1 MRRIKTIF
9 CSLLMLISIMAVPC
23 TTYAYTITASARL
36 YDILGQRR
44 YFFQAAVPADRLDEF
59 WQISDS
65 LMVQTN

>member
-1 MRRIKTIF
+1 MYQLLRSEYIMRRIKTIF

-44 YFFQAAVPADRLDEF
+44 YFFSGGCSRRQVG
-59 WQISDS
+59 
-65 LMVQTN
+65 